1 MSGAERLT
9 ADAPARSHDHGAAAR
24 DLILEVHS
32 VRKTFGGVK
41 ALAGVDMAVE
51 RGTVAGLIGPNG
63 AGKSTLFNAVTG
75 VVTPDEGVI
84 RLSGEEIKGRSLQ
97 AMARAGIGR
106 TFQAPRGFSS
116 MTVLENLLV
125 VPSSAG
131 ERLSG
136 AILPRRRAQ
145 RAAAA
150 RADEVLGRL
159 GLERQR
165 DVPYTEL
172 SGGELRLLEIAR
184 HLMRDIDILM
194 LDEPTAGVAPAMQ
207 ERIADVVR
215 DLSGS
220 GITVLIVEHNLRF
233 VFGLAS
239 NVSVMVQGRVI
250 SVGSPAEIQRDPAV
264 IAAYLGGG
272 VKE

>member
-1 MSGAERLT
+1 MSGAKDM
-9 ADAPARSHDHGAAAR
+9 AAVIPGPASDGAVAAR
-24 DLILEVHS
+24 DSILEVRG

-41 ALAGVDMAVE
+41 ALDGVDMSVA
-51 RGTVAGLIGPNG
+51 RGSVAGLIGPNG
-63 AGKSTLFNAVTG
+63 AGKSTLFNVVTG
-75 VVTPDEGVI
+75 VITPDEGVV
-84 RLSGEEIKGRSLQ
+84 RLSGTEIAGRSLEQ
-97 AMARAGIGR
+97 MARAGIGR

-125 VPSSAG
+125 VPPSAG

-136 AILPRRRAQ
+136 ALLPRRRA
-145 RAAAA
+145 RRAA
-150 RADEVLGRL
+150 RARAEDILGRL
-159 GLERQR
+159 GLARQR
-165 DVPYTEL
+165 DVPYGEL

-184 HLMRDIDILM
+184 HLMRDIDMLM

-207 ERIADVVR
+207 ERIADVVS
-215 DLSGS
+215 DLSRS

-239 NVSVMVQGRVI
+239 NVSVMVAGRVI
-250 SVGSPAEIQRDPAV
+250 SAGSPADIQRDPAV